1 MNKEY
6 RMNIKGQ
13 TSIKRTLYYVT
24 HLIVLLFLL
33 AACGGTVTE
42 EAGGAGTDPATE
54 EQSAAETN
62 ETDASVGENE
72 TDTSAEDVEADANN
86 TTDFPVTI
94 DHTFGSTTISE
105 VPERVVTIGYSEQ
118 DPVLALGVVPVAIR
132 DWFGDQPSAVWPWAQ
147 DQLGGAEPEVL
158 QMDFGQLNFEV
169 IAALQPDLL
178 IATHSGITEEE
189 YETLSEI
196 APVVAQS
203 GDYPDFGMPWQKQTR
218 VIGQA
223 LGRAEQAEELVAEVE
238 ARIDEARQANP
249 VFETST
255 VAWTFPADDAGQ
267 LWVVGPNTLPVR
279 FLQSLGLQYP
289 DDVADF
295 VGEQDS
301 AQISGERLELL
312 DVDVLILQASTDAER
327 DALESNPLYNQLA
340 VVQDGRTVFFVGQDD
355 PLYGALSFSTV
366 LSLSFAIEEL
376 VPLWLMLRALLPNI
390 GFRGILHSLGDA
402 TKQRFISWEIQE

>member
-1 MNKEY
+1 M
-6 RMNIKGQ
+6 
-13 TSIKRTLYYVT
+13 KRTLYYII

-33 AACGGTVTE
+33 AACSGGTATE
-42 EAGGAGTDPATE
+42 EVGGAETDPATE
-54 EQSAAETN
+54 EQSAAET
-62 ETDASVGENE
+62 DG
-72 TDTSAEDVEADANN
+72 TDTSVEETEAEGSGTA
-86 TTDFPVTI
+86 DFPVTV
-94 DHTFGSTTISE
+94 DHTFGSTTIPE

-118 DPVLALGVVPVAIR
+118 DPVLALSVVPVAIR

-169 IAALQPDLL
+169 IATLEPDLL

-203 GDYPDFGMPWQKQTR
+203 GDYPDFGMPWQEQTR
-218 VIGQA
+218 VIGRA

-238 ARIDEARQANP
+238 TQIDAAREANP

-255 VAWTFPADDAGQ
+255 VAWAFPADDAGQ
-267 LWVVGPNTLPVR
+267 LWVVGPNTPPGR

-312 DVDVLILQASTDAER
+312 DVDVLIMYTPTQAQR
-327 DALESNPLYNQLA
+327 DALESDPIYNQLA
-340 VVQDGRTVFFVGQDD
+340 VVQDERTIFFVGQND

-366 LSLSFAIEEL
+366 SSLSFAIEEL
-376 VPLWLMLRALLPNI
+376 VPLLA
-390 GFRGILHSLGDA
+390 DA
-402 TKQRFISWEIQE
+402 AGSAP

>member
-1 MNKEY
+1 M
-6 RMNIKGQ
+6 
-13 TSIKRTLYYVT
+13 KRTLYYII

-33 AACGGTVTE
+33 AACGGTATE
-42 EAGGAGTDPATE
+42 EAGGAETDPATE
-54 EQSAAETN
+54 EQSAVET
-62 ETDASVGENE
+62 EE
-72 TDTSAEDVEADANN
+72 TDTSVEEVEAAASG
-86 TTDFPVTI
+86 TTGFPVII
-94 DHTFGSTTISE
+94 DHTFGSTTIPE

-169 IAALQPDLL
+169 IATLEPDLL

-203 GDYPDFGMPWQKQTR
+203 GDYPDFGMPWQEQTR

-238 ARIDEARQANP
+238 AQIADAREANP

-255 VAWTFPADDAGQ
+255 VAWAFPADDAGQ
-267 LWVVGPNTLPVR
+267 LWVVGPNTPPVR

-289 DDVADF
+289 DDIADF

-301 AQISGERLELL
+301 AQISGERLEML
-312 DVDVLILQASTDAER
+312 DVDVLIL
-327 DALESNPLYNQLA
+327 
-340 VVQDGRTVFFVGQDD
+340 
-355 PLYGALSFSTV
+355 
-366 LSLSFAIEEL
+366 
-376 VPLWLMLRALLPNI
+376 
-390 GFRGILHSLGDA
+390 
-402 TKQRFISWEIQE
+402 